1 MLFALTGAQDAAL
14 GATRDDDEV
23 MEFVE
28 EVEEAW
34 AGDWLCEVD
43 KSWDAMHRCLSDGTL
58 QLGRRTGEALELA
71 LLGGGHHHEG
81 EDYIVAHVLAD
92 QVPAV
97 AAALETV
104 SEAWLRE
111 RYDRIDAGDYQGVL
125 GDEDFQYT
133 WQYLTEVRDFYKR
146 AAGAGRSV
154 IFTVDQ

>member
-1 MLFALTGAQDAAL
+1 MRRWWPPAMT
-14 GATRDDDEV
+14 TRSWSSSRK
-23 MEFVE
+23 
-28 EVEEAW
+28 EEAW
-34 AGDWLCEVD
+34 ERDWLCEVD

-81 EDYIVAHVLAD
+81 EDHIVAHVLAD

-111 RYDRIDAGDYQGVL
+111 RYDRIDA
-125 GDEDFQYT
+125 EDFDYT
-133 WQYLTEVRDFYKR
+133 WHYLAEVRDFYER
-146 AAGAGRSV
+146 AGAAGRSV